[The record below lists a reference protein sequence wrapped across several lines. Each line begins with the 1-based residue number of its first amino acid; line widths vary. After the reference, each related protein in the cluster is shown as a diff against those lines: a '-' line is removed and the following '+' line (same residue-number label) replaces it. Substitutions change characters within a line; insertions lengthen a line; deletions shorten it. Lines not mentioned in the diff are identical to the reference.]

1 VVPGFVVQGGDP
13 LGNGEGGPSY
23 EFPDEFV
30 PGLRHDRLGILSM
43 ANNGPDTNGSQF
55 FITLGE
61 TNRLNYL
68 HSVFGKLVQGLE
80 ILPSIRQGDQMR
92 VKIRRLG
99 EKAKRFPADQ
109 PAFDRLSTAIPRAA
123 PLHFDDLDT
132 LLPAKPPRAKSFNYN
147 LENYQR
153 FSGHKIFGRVYE
165 KFQPT
170 VESQSEEQFVEVLAN
185 KLELLDRGALF
196 VCFAT
201 ISRWHLWVGVK
212 DRERFSESLATENF
226 DAARKGVLRTN
237 GKASRRGDYRR

>member
-1 VVPGFVVQGGDP
+1 
-13 LGNGEGGPSY
+13 
-23 EFPDEFV
+23 
-30 PGLRHDRLGILSM
+30 M

-68 HSVFGKLVQGLE
+68 HSVFGKVVHGLE
-80 ILPSIRQGDQMR
+80 ILPTIRQGDQMR

-109 PAFDRLSTAIPRAA
+109 PAFDRLAAAIPRTA

-132 LLPAKPPRAKSFNYN
+132 LLPAKPPRAKYFNYK

-153 FSGHKIFGRVYE
+153 FSRHKIFGRVYE

-170 VESQSEEQFVEVLAN
+170 VESQSEEQFIEVLAN
-185 KLELLDRGALF
+185 KMELLERGALF

-201 ISRWHLWVGVK
+201 TSRWHLWVGVK
-212 DRERFSESLATENF
+212 DRARFSESLATENF
-226 DAARKGVLRTN
+226 DAARKEFFERMGKQADAEIFDTETSGPVPDAQKLKLRVDAVVD
-237 GKASRRGDYRR
+237 GLIAQFER